1 MDFKKKYFKYK
12 SKYLNIKKIIGGT
25 SKLTRRKE
33 IYPSSPE
40 TASPPD
46 TPKLVLDIPRDS
58 SPFREP
64 RDKEYV
70 LQRQRDRSPERTGVQ
85 SESER
90 EMKLPPSPTIKQT
103 KNKEEDEEED
113 EEDEEGDEEE
123 EPLPP
128 MSLVDIAYG
137 DRIFN
142 INASMRIINQAYKD
156 IKDMESLKETM
167 GEDAYNNVVEEEKKK
182 IKEEQ
187 MKIQQIKED
196 ILINGTS
203 ITKYLDYENIIPEQA
218 NYLFGKEFNWE
229 DIIKLIKFLRNIEK
243 SANNPEFKIAA
254 GTYKS
259 VFLIENM
266 LSFSEF
272 FEIMTHKLGNKYT
285 REELKKAFLP
295 YVNKAG
301 KGSMIYL
308 YSLPHIAQD
317 LGVNIDK
324 EVQEKNIGLIKDLK
338 NLIRFTTPDIQ
349 FIPENYVISVL
360 ENKYG
365 YENDDFQKN
374 LRQFNSVLKLINYM
388 NVDLRYIHLPY
399 FLIKENS
406 RKYYTI
412 EEKVDGDLFD
422 IIAKEHKYF
431 NTNIKRFKIIL
442 NLLKC
447 LEILHSNNICHLDIK
462 PENFLVLKLDEEN
475 LQIKL
480 TDFDFMENIR
490 SIPHLEG
497 LKGSINYMDPKVN
510 HKMGRFYVGEQA
522 VYNDLYG
529 IGIIYYLLLYGKFPY
544 NNSRS
549 MSEFYSNYFSEF
561 APPFYYSI
569 DDSFERDFISY
580 LCNPDLSKRKKT
592 TELIQIMEDKLRSLG
607 IPLEKKESSESQ
619 GVKKT
624 LDFDQD
630 LTEQEQTSLEES
642 QGYTEDTLTS
652 QVNLGTGSLDFL
664 K

>member
-64 RDKEYV
+64 RDKSPSRQYV
-70 LQRQRDRSPERTGVQ
+70 LHQRRRDRSPERPGVQ

-113 EEDEEGDEEE
+113 EEEL
-123 EPLPP
+123 PPP

-218 NYLFGKEFNWE
+218 NYLFGREFNWE
-229 DIIKLIKFLRNIEK
+229 DIIKLIKFFRNIEK

-259 VFLIENM
+259 VFIIENM
-266 LSFSEF
+266 LDFSEF
-272 FEIMTHKLGNKYT
+272 FQIMTHKLGNKYT
-285 REELKKAFLP
+285 REELKKEFLP

-308 YSLPHIAQD
+308 YDLLLIAQN
-317 LGVNIDK
+317 LGVNVDK

-399 FLIKENS
+399 FLIKESS

-462 PENFLVLKLDEEN
+462 PENFLVLKLDQEN

-480 TDFDFMENIR
+480 TDFDFMENIH
-490 SIPHLEG
+490 SIPHFQG
-497 LKGSINYMDPKVN
+497 LKGSFNYMDPKVI

-529 IGIIYYLLLYGKFPY
+529 IGIIYYLLLYGRFPY
-544 NNSRS
+544 DNHHSIPWMHGFHS
-549 MSEFYSNYFSEF
+549 SEYFSDF
-561 APPFYYSI
+561 SPPFYDII
-569 DDSFERDFISY
+569 DDNFERDFISY
-580 LCNPDLSKRKKT
+580 LCNADLSKRKKT
-592 TELIQIMEDKLRSLG
+592 TELIQIMQDKLRNLG

-624 LDFDQD
+624 LDFDQH

-642 QGYTEDTLTS
+642 QGYAESMLTS
-652 QVNLGTGSLDFL
+652 QAKLGTGSLDF
-664 K
+664 